1 MLLHQISG
9 GDEVTNAVVTE
20 VRKNS
25 SLVDRIHFFYEPGGT
40 SKKRKDAD
48 VNSAGE
54 FRSIGEDFN
63 KITGA
68 PEYADFAL
76 KIFGKTLKLDR
87 AYEERGGDIPS
98 EFRRQLLAFGRVL
111 GINLQTYFF
120 TGDSSSDAEQFNGLK
135 KTISLMDATQTL
147 TDTGTNGLQIVAGT
161 DNTAKTSHQKTVESL
176 NNLIS
181 AVAGGAEWIAMN
193 GKVWSRIS
201 TIARDNVSTTVDEFG
216 RPVQYFNGVPIIH
229 AGYKYDG
236 TEILPLSET
245 KGTSTDCT
253 TIYAGRSAEA
263 AFWSFM
269 TTKNGLKVYPIV
281 ANGNFYEQ
289 TVELQLDSGA
299 PFNKRS
305 LACLPGVRL
314 S

>member
-1 MLLHQISG
+1 MYLHQISG
-9 GDEVTNAVVTE
+9 GDEVTTAVVGE

-25 SLVDRIHFFYEPGGT
+25 SLVDKIHFFYEPGGT
-40 SKKRKDAD
+40 AKKRKDAD

-120 TGDSSSDAEQFNGLK
+120 TGNSATDAEQFNGLK
-135 KTISLMDATQTL
+135 KVISLMDATQTL
-147 TDTGTNGLQIVAGT
+147 TDLGDNGMQIVAGT
-161 DNTAKTSHQKTVESL
+161 DNTAKKSHQAFVEAI
-176 NNLIS
+176 NNLIAS
-181 AVAGGAEWIAMN
+181 VAGGASWLAMN
-193 GKVWSRIS
+193 GKIWSRLS

-216 RPVQYFNGVPIIH
+216 RPVFFFNGVPIIH
-229 AGYKYDG
+229 AGFKYDG

-253 TIYAGRSAEA
+253 TIYAGRSEEA

-281 ANGNFYEQ
+281 QNGNFFEQ

-299 PFNKRS
+299 PFNKRA
-305 LACLPGVRL
+305 LACLPGARIG
-314 S
+314 